1 MRRTVG
7 RNSRSVA
14 GGHAVDLE
22 VNLRDDR
29 AMSNEE
35 DSLDQVLA
43 SLSTAAHRLGLND
56 AQWAAKAGL
65 PKETLSRL
73 RRRSDCDFATL
84 RALARA
90 ADARVDVVPLAVVRT
105 TPDGHMPLRVDR
117 DDESALLRL
126 CASGERGA
134 GAWRSLGPAYFMAG
148 LAVML
153 ASSNQD
159 ERTALLALGESLH
172 PGSSNPEV
180 FQKWL
185 DRSPIRPSRFLPM
198 LRESRRHAA

>member
-1 MRRTVG
+1 
-7 RNSRSVA
+7 
-14 GGHAVDLE
+14 
-22 VNLRDDR
+22 
-29 AMSNEE
+29 
-35 DSLDQVLA
+35 
-43 SLSTAAHRLGLND
+43 
-56 AQWAAKAGL
+56 
-65 PKETLSRL
+65 
-73 RRRSDCDFATL
+73 
-84 RALARA
+84 
-90 ADARVDVVPLAVVRT
+90 
-105 TPDGHMPLRVDR
+105 
-117 DDESALLRL
+117 
-126 CASGERGA
+126 
-134 GAWRSLGPAYFMAG
+134 MAG